1 MPPRWSVSYSSA
13 RVGSR
18 QLVRGLGQ
26 ALDLVDRKSGA
37 LHTTLPALDSALR
50 GGLPPSSITEVP
62 LLPPSRTAHTK
73 LTCAT
78 GGRTGR
84 SREDAVLPPDG
95 GPGLPAR
102 GGGRPRRVRGLHR
115 YRSRIQPQTVHS
127 RPCRSHYAT
136 LFCSSLLRPHSRGGL
151 IFSLG
156 CRLVEILTTRYPRY
170 AEAGNVHSLLQPFT
184 QRVTVYRVDSTTD
197 LMSRWHARFL
207 FLYGPAFAEQCV
219 PCCSDWTA
227 SRKRSSRTTSS

>member
-1 MPPRWSVSYSSA
+1 MRNELDLIQALDLPQLVVRDLISNVCRAVSPSCASVCLPAGLCPIHPA

-18 QLVRGLGQ
+18 QLVRGLLGQ

-37 LHTTLPALDSALR
+37 LHTTLPALDSALH

-62 LLPPSRTAHTK
+62 LLPPPPSRTAHTK

-115 YRSRIQPQTVHS
+115 YRSRVQPQTVHS
-127 RPCRSHYAT
+127 RPCRCCYA
-136 LFCSSLLRPHSRGGL
+136 SLSFAAHC
-151 IFSLG
+151 FD
-156 CRLVEILTTRYPRY
+156 LTHM
-170 AEAGNVHSLLQPFT
+170 A
-184 QRVTVYRVDSTTD
+184 D
-197 LMSRWHARFL
+197 
-207 FLYGPAFAEQCV
+207 
-219 PCCSDWTA
+219 
-227 SRKRSSRTTSS
+227 